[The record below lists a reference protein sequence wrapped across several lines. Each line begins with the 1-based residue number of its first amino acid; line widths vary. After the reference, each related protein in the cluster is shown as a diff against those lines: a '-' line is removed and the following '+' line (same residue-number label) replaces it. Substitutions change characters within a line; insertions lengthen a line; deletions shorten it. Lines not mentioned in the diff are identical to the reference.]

1 MKSIAKH
8 PKKNNLH
15 FKIDFL
21 INFTHSGVLGK
32 TLLSSIPAKC
42 SETPKELLEGST
54 ENKKKAKKY
63 VEK

>member
-8 PKKNNLH
+8 PKKENLN
-15 FKIDFL
+15 FNIDFL

-42 SETPKELLEGST
+42 SQLVSVFVPNGVIPRC
-54 ENKKKAKKY
+54 NY
-63 VEK
+63 G

>member
-8 PKKNNLH
+8 PKKENLH

-42 SETPKELLEGST
+42 SQLVSVFVINGVIS
-54 ENKKKAKKY
+54 
-63 VEK
+63 